1 MSAELPYEV
10 EALRAEVAALRQE
23 KEATARKATRA
34 LASFQQHALA
44 LEVIRQKNEE
54 LDRLTAELE
63 QARAAEAERARA
75 LELGNEKLRRSEA
88 DNHQLIVRLRE
99 LVTQLSTPILR
110 VWPGVLAL
118 PIVGAVDEERAAAIT
133 SRTLAEV
140 AETRA
145 HFVILDVTGVAT
157 GDASTA
163 AHVVA
168 LARAARLLGA
178 RCIVCGLQPA
188 VAGAMATLGLESTAL
203 AATRDMAAALAEIL
217 RARATSRAQQEPPS
231 A

>member
-1 MSAELPYEV
+1 MSVELPHEL

-34 LASFQQHALA
+34 MASFQQHALA
-44 LEVIRQKNEE
+44 MEVIRQKNEE

-63 QARAAEAERARA
+63 QARAAEVDRARA

-88 DNHQLIVRLRE
+88 ENHQLIVRLRD
-99 LVTQLSTPILR
+99 LVAQLSTPILR

-140 AETRA
+140 TATRA
-145 HFVILDVTGVAT
+145 RFVILDVTGVAT
-157 GDASTA
+157 SDARTA

-168 LARAARLLGA
+168 LARATRLLGA

-188 VAGAMATLGLESTAL
+188 VAGAMATLGLETAL
-203 AATRDMAAALAEIL
+203 AATRDMSAALAEIL
-217 RARATSRAQQEPPS
+217 RAPPASRSQ
-231 A
+231 

>member
-1 MSAELPYEV
+1 MSAEVPYEL
-10 EALRAEVAALRQE
+10 EALRAEVAALRRE

-99 LVTQLSTPILR
+99 LVAQLSTPILR

-118 PIVGAVDEERAAAIT
+118 PIVGVVDEARAAAIS
-133 SRTLAEV
+133 SRTLEEV
-140 AETRA
+140 TATGAR
-145 HFVILDVTGVAT
+145 FVILDVTGVTT
-157 GDASTA
+157 GDAHTA

-168 LARAARLLGA
+168 LARATRLLGA

-188 VAGAMATLGLESTAL
+188 VAVAMATLGLEPTAL
-203 AATRDMAAALAEIL
+203 VATRDMAGALAEIL
-217 RARATSRAQQEPPS
+217 RARTASRAQ
-231 A
+231 

>member
-1 MSAELPYEV
+1 MSAELPYEL
-10 EALRAEVAALRQE
+10 EALRAEVAALRRE
-23 KEATARKATRA
+23 KEAAARKATRA

-44 LEVIRQKNEE
+44 MEVIRQKNEE

-118 PIVGAVDEERAAAIT
+118 PIVGVVDEARAAAIS
-133 SRTLAEV
+133 SRTLEEV
-140 AETRA
+140 TATRA
-145 HFVILDVTGVAT
+145 RFVILDVTGVAT
-157 GDASTA
+157 GDAGTA

-168 LARAARLLGA
+168 LARATRLLGA

-188 VAGAMATLGLESTAL
+188 VAGAMVTLGLESTAL
-203 AATRDMAAALAEIL
+203 AATRDMAGALAEIL
-217 RARATSRAQQEPPS
+217 RARAASRAQ
-231 A
+231 